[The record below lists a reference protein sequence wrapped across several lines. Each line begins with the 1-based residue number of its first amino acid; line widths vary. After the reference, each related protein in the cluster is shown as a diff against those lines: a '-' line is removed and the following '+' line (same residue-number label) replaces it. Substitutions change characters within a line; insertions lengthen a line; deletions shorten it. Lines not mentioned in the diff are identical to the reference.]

1 MLRLTHARDGGTE
14 RKKRKKT
21 LLRARLS
28 RGVYR
33 GIGNIVVHAIRASL
47 GGYCVIAD
55 LLAETSRF
63 GFSCRRRVVLIA
75 IRRVTAGYNACAT
88 RFDYHPGKIRRL
100 EKGREKRETERG
112 SDSGCRKLQ
121 HLHGASRATRA
132 KEREE
137 KETGNMIKR
146 GKKKRHGGKKGAPP
160 LVVKLINDMSHP
172 VVVIIVGNL
181 ISANQHAA

>member
-55 LLAETSRF
+55 LFLGGDLAVRF
-63 GFSCRRRVVLIA
+63 FVSSTRRSHHDSA
-75 IRRVTAGYNACAT
+75 SDGGCSNACAT

-112 SDSGCRKLQ
+112 GVTRVIENCSTA
-121 HLHGASRATRA
+121 LHVQRERQ
-132 KEREE
+132 KER
-137 KETGNMIKR
+137 
-146 GKKKRHGGKKGAPP
+146 KKRQE
-160 LVVKLINDMSHP
+160 I
-172 VVVIIVGNL
+172 
-181 ISANQHAA
+181 

>member
-47 GGYCVIAD
+47 GGYTVLSRIF
-55 LLAETSRF
+55 LVKTSRF

-75 IRRVTAGYNACAT
+75 IRRVTAGCDACAT

-100 EKGREKRETERG
+100 EKGR
-112 SDSGCRKLQ
+112 
-121 HLHGASRATRA
+121 
-132 KEREE
+132 
-137 KETGNMIKR
+137 
-146 GKKKRHGGKKGAPP
+146 GKKGKQNGGATR
-160 LVVKLINDMSHP
+160 
-172 VVVIIVGNL
+172 VIENCSTFTALHVQRERKKERKKRQEI
-181 ISANQHAA
+181 

>member
-1 MLRLTHARDGGTE
+1 MR
-14 RKKRKKT
+14 
-21 LLRARLS
+21 
-28 RGVYR
+28 
-33 GIGNIVVHAIRASL
+33 
-47 GGYCVIAD
+47 
-55 LLAETSRF
+55 
-63 GFSCRRRVVLIA
+63 
-75 IRRVTAGYNACAT
+75 NACAT

-112 SDSGCRKLQ
+112 SDSRYRKLQ
-121 HLHGASRATRA
+121 HGASRATRA

-146 GKKKRHGGKKGAPP
+146 GKKKRHGGKKGAP

-181 ISANQHAA
+181 ISTNQHAA

>member
-75 IRRVTAGYNACAT
+75 IRRVTAGAAMRARRASIIT
-88 RFDYHPGKIRRL
+88 RGKFDVLKKEGK
-100 EKGREKRETERG
+100 KRETERG
-112 SDSGCRKLQ
+112 SDSGYRKLQ

-146 GKKKRHGGKKGAPP
+146 GKKKRHGGKEGAPP
-160 LVVKLINDMSHP
+160 VGCQVDRKSVV
-172 VVVIIVGNL
+172 
-181 ISANQHAA
+181 